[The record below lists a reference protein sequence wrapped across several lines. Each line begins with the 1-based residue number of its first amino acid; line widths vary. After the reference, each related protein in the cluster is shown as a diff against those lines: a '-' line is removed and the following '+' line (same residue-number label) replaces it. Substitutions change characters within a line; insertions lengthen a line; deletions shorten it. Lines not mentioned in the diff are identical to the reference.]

1 MSGRRPVVPGLE
13 GGKSKKKYRC
23 QASGCGVTPR
33 GCDLSQHYKS
43 KTDWDVVRRMKAA
56 MGTAARDKLVQEADP
71 HTRFIIEKH
80 YDENRLPTYTSHV
93 MVHEVTVVG
102 SNTDPKQLKIGGFF
116 QVINLAT
123 GDI

>member
-1 MSGRRPVVPGLE
+1 ME
-13 GGKSKKKYRC
+13 GGRSKKKYRC

-43 KTDWDVVRRMKAA
+43 KTDWDIVKKMKAA
-56 MGTAARDKLVQEADP
+56 MGTAAREKLLQEADP

-80 YDENRLPTYTSHV
+80 YAENRLPTYTSHV
-93 MVHEVTVVG
+93 MVNEVTVEG
-102 SNTDPKQLKIGGFF
+102 SNAGPKQMKMDGFF
-116 QVINLAT
+116 QVRHLAT